1 MNKFFLT
8 ILASAVVFSLSA
20 QQGKQFTP
28 EDYQKAEDLMGYS
41 TQKYIDRASVQ
52 PNWLP
57 GDKFWYRV
65 LTPQGSEF
73 MLVDPAKGNRSAAFD
88 HQKLAAALSTAS
100 GQQYPATMLP
110 FQFFTYSD
118 DGKSISFRAANK
130 QWKCDLQTYTCSP
143 DTSQAGGNAGR
154 QGFGGG
160 GFRGRGGGNEVLS
173 PDGTKVAFIKDY
185 NLWVKDVKSGQQKQL
200 TTDGI
205 KDFGYATDN
214 AGWAGSDRPVLRW
227 SPDSKKIATFKQD
240 QRNTGDMYLTTT
252 NVGHPTLKAW
262 KYPLP
267 GDKDVTMIHRCIIN
281 VEGPQV
287 IMLNIPPDQHR
298 ATLSDDISSSGTFD
312 DVDWS
317 PDGSELAFVS
327 TSRDHKNEKF
337 RIANTSTGAVREV
350 FEETVAT
357 QFESGWGAINWRYL
371 QKTGEI
377 IWFSERD
384 DWGHLY
390 LYDAASGKVKNQITK
405 GDWVVT
411 RMLKVDEKNRIIY
424 FMAAGQQPENPYF
437 MQLCKIGFD
446 GKNFAV
452 LSPGAGTH
460 QISFSPSE
468 NYFIDSYSKPD
479 QPPVTVLRDI
489 NGKQIAELEKT
500 DISRLKA
507 MRWKPPTP
515 FSVKAS
521 DGKTDI
527 YGLMFTPTNLDPKKK
542 YPVVDYIYPGPQGG
556 SVGGWGF
563 SAARGD
569 HQSLAELGF
578 IVVLI
583 EGTGNPLRSKSFHDR
598 YWPDMSTNTLP
609 DQVAG
614 IRQLSQLYSYI
625 DTNRVGIWGHSG
637 GGFATAAAMFR
648 YPDFFKVGISESG
661 NHDNRNYEDDWGER
675 YIGLLTKGPDGKD
688 NYEAQANQ
696 TYAKNLKGKL
706 MLAHGLMDNNVPPY
720 NTWLV
725 VEALNKANKDYDL
738 VIFPNA
744 AHGFGAYSP
753 YMMRRRWDYFVKNLM
768 GAEPPKEYQLE
779 TKTDPRNGEQ
789 RAF

>member
-1 MNKFFLT
+1 MKKFFLT
-8 ILASAVVFSLSA
+8 IFTGAILSSAYSQPGKIFTA
-20 QQGKQFTP
+20 Q
-28 EDYQKAEDLMGYS
+28 DYQQAERMMGYH
-41 TQKYIDRASVQ
+41 TQQYIDRAFVQ
-52 PNWLP
+52 PNWFD

-73 MLVDPAKGNRSAAFD
+73 ILVDPAKGIRTTAFD
-88 HQKLAAALSTAS
+88 HQKLASSLSAATGKTYTAS
-100 GQQYPATMLP
+100 MLP
-110 FQFFTYSD
+110 FQFFSFSS
-118 DGKSISFRAANK
+118 DGKYISFRADNR
-130 QWKCDLQTYTCSP
+130 QWKCDLQTYTCTM
-143 DTSQAGGNAGR
+143 DDNAPSSAMQR
-154 QGFGGG
+154 IAGGG
-160 GFRGRGGGNEVLS
+160 GFRGRGSGNEVLS
-173 PDGTKVAFIKDY
+173 PDGQKAAFIKEY
-185 NLWVKDVKSGQQKQL
+185 NLWIRDVKTGQQKQL

-214 AGWAGSDRPVLRW
+214 AGWTGSDRPVLRW

-240 QRNTGDMYLTTT
+240 QRNTGEMYLTTT

-267 GDKDVTMIHRCIIN
+267 GDSNVTMIHRCIIN
-281 VEGPQV
+281 VEEPNV
-287 IMLNIPPDQHR
+287 IFLNIPPDQHR

-317 PDGSELAFVS
+317 PDGTELAFVS

-337 RIANTSTGAVREV
+337 RIANALTGEVREV
-350 FEETVAT
+350 FEENVAT
-357 QFESGWGAINWRYL
+357 QYESGWGAINWRYL
-371 QKTGEI
+371 SKTKEI

-390 LYDAASGKVKNQITK
+390 LYDAVSGKLKNQITK
-405 GDWVVT
+405 GNWVVT
-411 RMLKVDEKNRIIY
+411 RMLKVDEKNRLIY
-424 FMAAGQQPENPYF
+424 FMAAGQQAENPYF

-446 GKNFAV
+446 GKNFSV
-452 LSPGAGTH
+452 LSPGSGTH
-460 QISFSPSE
+460 QIIFSPSE

-479 QPPVTVLRDI
+479 WPPVTVLRDI
-489 NGKQIAELEKT
+489 SGKQLMELEKT
-500 DISRLKA
+500 DITRLKA
-507 MRWKPPTP
+507 TGWKPPASFT
-515 FSVKAS
+515 VKAH
-521 DGKTDI
+521 DGSTDI
-527 YGLMFTPTNLDPKKK
+527 YGLMFTPTHLDPQKK

-556 SVGGWGF
+556 SVGNWGF

-569 HQSLAELGF
+569 HQALAELGF

-583 EGTGNPLRSKSFHDR
+583 EGTGNPLRSKSFHDK

-614 IRQLSQLYSYI
+614 IRQLAQRYSFL
-625 DTNRVGIWGHSG
+625 DTTRVGIWGHSG

-753 YMMRRRWDYFVKNLM
+753 YMMRRRWDYFVKNLL
-768 GAEPPKEYQLE
+768 GAEPPKEYQPE
-779 TKTDPRNGEQ
+779 SKTDPRNNTEQ

>member
-1 MNKFFLT
+1 MNRLLFIVIACT
-8 ILASAVVFSLSA
+8 IVLCVGA
-20 QQGKQFTP
+20 QQTKSFKI
-28 EDYQKAEDLMGYS
+28 EDYQQAESLMGYN
-41 TQKYIDRASVQ
+41 TQKYVDRGNVS

-57 GDKFWYRV
+57 GDKFWYRI
-65 LTPQGSEF
+65 LTAEGSEF
-73 MLVDPAKGNRSAAFD
+73 ILVDPVKGTRTAAFD
-88 HQKLAAALSTAS
+88 QQKLADALSSAT
-100 GQQYPATMLP
+100 GQKYKATMLP
-110 FQFFTYSD
+110 FQFFNYSS
-118 DGKSISFRAANK
+118 DGNSISFRANNK
-130 QWKCDLQTYTCSP
+130 QWKCDLQNYACTA
-143 DTSQAGGNAGR
+143 DTEQGAGNMPR
-154 QGFGGG
+154 QGGG
-160 GFRGRGGGNEVLS
+160 GFRGGRGLEVLS
-173 PDGTKVAFIKDY
+173 PDKTKSAFIKEY
-185 NLWVKDVKSGQQKQL
+185 NLWVKDVKTNQQTQL

-214 AGWAGSDRPVLRW
+214 AGWTSSDGPVLRW

-252 NVGHPTLKAW
+252 NVGHPTLRSW

-267 GDKDVTMIHRCIIN
+267 GDKEVTMIHRCIIN
-281 VEGPQV
+281 VDAPKV
-287 IMLNIPPDQHR
+287 IMINVPPDQHR
-298 ATLSDDISSSGTFD
+298 GTLSDDISSSGTFD

-337 RIANTSTGAVREV
+337 RIANANTGEIREV
-350 FEETVAT
+350 FEETVPT

-371 QKTGEI
+371 QKSNEI

-390 LYDAASGKVKNQITK
+390 LYDAATGKVKNQITK
-405 GDWVVT
+405 GNWLVT
-411 RMLKVDEKNRIIY
+411 RMTKVDEKNRMIY

-437 MQLCKIGFD
+437 IQFCKIGFD

-452 LSPGAGTH
+452 LSPGSGTH
-460 QISFSPSE
+460 QVTFAPSE

-479 QPPVTVLRDI
+479 VPSVSVLRDI
-489 NGKQIAELEKT
+489 NGKQIAELEKA
-500 DISRLKA
+500 DVSRLKA
-507 MRWKPPTP
+507 TGWKPPTP
-515 FSVKAS
+515 FSVKAH

-527 YGLMFTPTNLDPKKK
+527 YGLMFTPTNLDPKRK

-563 SAARGD
+563 SASRGD

-578 IVVLI
+578 VVVLI
-583 EGTGNPLRSKSFHDR
+583 EGTSNPIRSKSFHDM
-598 YWPDMSTNTLP
+598 YYPNMSENTLP
-609 DQVAG
+609 DQVGG
-614 IRQLSQLYSYI
+614 IRQLAQRYSYI
-625 DTNRVGIWGHSG
+625 DTSKVGIWGHSG

-725 VEALNKANKDYDL
+725 VEALQKANKDYDL

-744 AHGFGAYSP
+744 AHGFGASSP
-753 YMMRRRWDYFVKNLM
+753 YMMRRRWDYFVKNLL

-779 TKTDPRNGEQ
+779 TKTDPRNGGEQ